1 MEFKYKEYFDKL
13 KKLNNK
19 SLVEKIIPSKDIRY
33 LIEST
38 NYKFSNEDYAGL
50 IANSKEMSI
59 FEKIDEIVNIP
70 TDDEKLLNEI
80 DIYVTYYMN
89 KYNEFISN
97 NDNKY
102 CYRLMIWNQEEIE
115 SDEDSWYSENGLFI
129 DFETLL
135 KVIIKISDI
144 QKNALIRV
152 EKLKINL
159 SDDNIFDDE
168 DDGYINTI
176 LGHMYFGYNFT
187 LWDLDLNYN
196 SIKNI
201 SNPFW
206 EKYVFIPT
214 PFLSGDIVQSIQR
227 KFNPNF
233 KKIIGKLENVEYFM
247 NGDYTDM
254 AFKILDI
261 HNNEMYRVPIQYIE
275 YFNDKE
281 ILYDE

>member
-1 MEFKYKEYFDKL
+1 MEFKYKEYWDKL
-13 KKLNNK
+13 EKLNNK
-19 SLVEKIIPSKDIRY
+19 SLMEKIIPSKDIRRG
-33 LIEST
+33 IETS

-59 FEKIDEIVNIP
+59 FEKINEIVKIP
-70 TDDEKLLNEI
+70 TNDEKLLNEI

-176 LGHMYFGYNFT
+176 LGCMYFGYDYT
-187 LWDLDLNYN
+187 LWDFDLNNNYIEDIRG
-196 SIKNI
+196 S
-201 SNPFW
+201 FW
-206 EKYVFIPT
+206 EKYIYIPT

-227 KFNPNF
+227 KFHPDF
-233 KKIIGKLENVEYFM
+233 IKVIGKLENAQYFPD
-247 NGDYTDM
+247 GDVTDM
-254 AFKILDI
+254 NFIIKNKEDSEFL
-261 HNNEMYRVPIQYIE
+261 YRVPIQYIE
-275 YFNDKE
+275 YFKE
-281 ILYDE
+281 DL